1 MKSIVY
7 MVVIFVRNS
16 AICGMSNFGAEFYYG
31 HSAPLPHGNFPSAEF
46 RNLSATKCIMIQ
58 ADLNLCC
65 KNIDQTFAV
74 LFVEVAFVLIV
85 VLHMLFVCICV
96 FC

>member
-1 MKSIVY
+1 

-16 AICGMSNFGAEFYYG
+16 TICGMSNFGAEFCHS
-31 HSAPLPHGNFPSAEF
+31 HSAPLPHGNFLSAEF

-58 ADLNLCC
+58 ADISICC

-85 VLHMLFVCICV
+85 VLQMLFVCICV